1 VIGISNK
8 ARTTARTIVGAQC
21 SKRHLW
27 RPSLLQRLEHLHGA
41 REFGVVEL
49 RKLPVTALSGSNG
62 TADRSRATSLSLL
75 DSAGA
80 MRLMRA
86 NSMLSTPGVKRALVN
101 WQGG

>member
-1 VIGISNK
+1 LS
-8 ARTTARTIVGAQC
+8 AQC